1 MRSVCDE
8 AGEFGQ
14 TQDYAPLSQSGTE
27 GDTWMLIDFV
37 DVVVHVFSQDARGYY
52 DLDGLWGDAQR
63 LEWRDETTAQ
73 AAAQPTQHDA
83 HHPAHAGS

>member
-14 TQDYAPLSQSGTE
+14 TQDYARLSQSGTE

-37 DVVVHVFSQDARGYY
+37 DVVLHVFSQESRMFY
-52 DLDGLWGDAQR
+52 DLDGLWGDAK
-63 LEWRDETTAQ
+63 LVEWKD
-73 AAAQPTQHDA
+73 DA
-83 HHPAHAGS
+83 VAGK